1 MDDATAGS
9 KQDFARRSLAVRP
22 KLAMGDS
29 WFCGNRDLRYRLW
42 AHAAS
47 VGEEK
52 VKAAKSFESMQRPQ
66 QRLAYVIPVT
76 LVVIFVLL
84 YLNTRSRR
92 GWPEAL
98 IKYSLLSCMG
108 RFVPAGSRT
117 LVVT

>member
-9 KQDFARRSLAVRP
+9 KQVFARRSLAVRP
-22 KLAMGDS
+22 KLGMGDS
-29 WFCGNRDLRYRLW
+29 WFCDNRDLRYRLW

-52 VKAAKSFESMQRPQ
+52 KAAKSFESMQRAQ

-98 IKYSLLSCMG
+98 IKYG
-108 RFVPAGSRT
+108 
-117 LVVT
+117 